1 IGQGRASELLF
12 TGRSMSGEEAERW
25 GFFNR
30 LCAPESLLA
39 EATQLAAELAAGPT
53 VAHAMTK
60 KMLHME
66 WDMGVEEAID
76 AEAEA
81 QALCMT
87 TKDFR
92 RAYEAFVEKKKP
104 VFKGD

>member
-1 IGQGRASELLF
+1 
-12 TGRSMSGEEAERW
+12 
-25 GFFNR
+25 
-30 LCAPESLLA
+30 
-39 EATQLAAELAAGPT
+39 
-53 VAHAMTK
+53 
-60 KMLHME
+60 
-66 WDMGVEEAID
+66 MGVDEAID

-81 QALCMT
+81 QALSMT